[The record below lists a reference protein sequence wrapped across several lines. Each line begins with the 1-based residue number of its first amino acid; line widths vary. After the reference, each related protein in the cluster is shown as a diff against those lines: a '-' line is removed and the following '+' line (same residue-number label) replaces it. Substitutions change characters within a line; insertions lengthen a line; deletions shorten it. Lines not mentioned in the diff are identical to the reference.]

1 MRLWFAMIKVSRKTY
16 NTISR
21 IYRFGGF
28 AIILGLLLGFSWLVG
43 KPIEF
48 LCVFLPY
55 FATKGLYTRQFHARS
70 LKECFVLSLIV
81 FGFITVSCVSHETSL
96 MYAVLVGLAIAFIS
110 CKIGNVQLKLK
121 DYEYIEPRY
130 NELVDFYKEATTRK
144 PFHTDTCTEEELR
157 ERCAAIRLSQENTE
171 LAVEFFIRKTKQSVI
186 ADRLCV
192 DEKSVTTR
200 KKRLKEK
207 LNKTD

>member
-1 MRLWFAMIKVSRKTY
+1 MIKISRKTY

-55 FATKGLYTRQFHARS
+55 FATKGLYARQFHARS
-70 LKECFVLSLIV
+70 LKECFALSLIV
-81 FGFITVSCVSHETSL
+81 FGFATISCITHETSL

-130 NELVDFYKEATTRK
+130 NWLLKFYTEATEER
-144 PFHTDTCTEEELR
+144 PFNVDDCTEEELKI
-157 ERCAAIRLSQENTE
+157 RCKALHLSDENTE
-171 LAVEFFIRKTKQSVI
+171 LAIEFFVRKTKHKII
-186 ADRLCV
+186 AERLCI

-200 KKRLKEK
+200 KKRLKAK
-207 LNKTD
+207 LNSKK

>member
-1 MRLWFAMIKVSRKTY
+1 MIKVTRRQY
-16 NTISR
+16 DIISR
-21 IYRFGGF
+21 TYRFGGF
-28 AIILGLLLGFSWLVG
+28 AIILGLLTGFSWLIG

-70 LKECFVLSLIV
+70 LKECFTLSLIV
-81 FGFITVSCVSHETSL
+81 FGFVTISCIPHKTSL
-96 MYAVLVGLAIAFIS
+96 MYAVLIGLAIAFIS

-130 NELVDFYKEATTRK
+130 NWLLRFYTEETEER
-144 PFHTDTCTEEELR
+144 PFDVENCTEEELKD
-157 ERCAAIRLSQENTE
+157 RCKALHLSDENTE
-171 LAVEFFIRKTKQSVI
+171 LAIEFFVRKTKHKII
-186 ADRLCV
+186 AERLCI

-200 KKRLKEK
+200 KKRLKAK
-207 LNKTD
+207 LNRKK

>member
-1 MRLWFAMIKVSRKTY
+1 MIKISRKTY

-96 MYAVLVGLAIAFIS
+96 MFAVLIGLAIAFIS

-130 NELVDFYKEATTRK
+130 NWLLRFYTEETEER
-144 PFHTDTCTEEELR
+144 PFDVENCTEEELKD
-157 ERCAAIRLSQENTE
+157 RCKALHLSDENTE
-171 LAVEFFIRKTKQSVI
+171 LAIEFFVRKTKHKII
-186 ADRLCV
+186 AERLCI

-200 KKRLKEK
+200 KKRLKAK
-207 LNKTD
+207 LNRKK

>member
-1 MRLWFAMIKVSRKTY
+1 MIKISRKTY

-28 AIILGLLLGFSWLVG
+28 VIILGLLLGFSWLVG

-55 FATKGLYTRQFHARS
+55 FATKGLYARQFHARS

-96 MYAVLVGLAIAFIS
+96 MYAVLIGLVIAFIS
-110 CKIGNVQLKLK
+110 GKIGNVQLKLK

-130 NELVDFYKEATTRK
+130 NWLLRFYTEETEER
-144 PFHTDTCTEEELR
+144 PFDVENCTEEELKD
-157 ERCAAIRLSQENTE
+157 RCKALHLSDENTE
-171 LAVEFFIRKTKQSVI
+171 LAIEFFVRKTKHKII
-186 ADRLCV
+186 AERLCI

-200 KKRLKEK
+200 KKRLKAK
-207 LNKTD
+207 LNRKK

>member
-1 MRLWFAMIKVSRKTY
+1 MIKISRKTY

-21 IYRFGGF
+21 TYRFGGF

-70 LKECFVLSLIV
+70 LKECFTLSLIV
-81 FGFITVSCVSHETSL
+81 FGFVTISCIPHETSL
-96 MYAVLVGLAIAFIS
+96 MYAVSIGLAIAFIS

-130 NELVDFYKEATTRK
+130 NWLLRFYTEATEER
-144 PFHTDTCTEEELR
+144 PFDVENCTEEELKD
-157 ERCAAIRLSQENTE
+157 RCKALHLSDENTE
-171 LAVEFFIRKTKQSVI
+171 LAIEFFVRKTKHKII
-186 ADRLCV
+186 AERLCI

-200 KKRLKEK
+200 KKRLKAK
-207 LNKTD
+207 LNRKK

>member
-1 MRLWFAMIKVSRKTY
+1 MDRKIKITRGQYAALSKV
-16 NTISR
+16 
-21 IYRFGGF
+21 YRFGGF
-28 AIILGLLLGFSWLVG
+28 AIILGLLMGFAWLIG

-48 LCVFLPY
+48 VLIFLPY
-55 FATKGLYTRQFHARS
+55 FCTKGLYARQFHSRS
-70 LKECFVLSLIV
+70 LRECFALSLIV
-81 FGFITVSCVSHETSL
+81 FALAIMACVPKGASVTFA
-96 MYAVLVGLAIAFIS
+96 AVLGLMIAFIS
-110 CKIGNVQLKLK
+110 YKVDVVQFKLK
-121 DYEYIEPRY
+121 DYDYIEPRY

-157 ERCAAIRLSQENTE
+157 ERCAAIHLSQENTE

-186 ADRLCV
+186 SDRLCI

-207 LNKTD
+207 LNKPD

>member
-1 MRLWFAMIKVSRKTY
+1 MRLWFAMIKISRKTY

-21 IYRFGGF
+21 TYRFGGF

-70 LKECFVLSLIV
+70 LKECFTLSLIV
-81 FGFITVSCVSHETSL
+81 FGFVTISCIPHETSL
-96 MYAVLVGLAIAFIS
+96 MYAVLIGLAIAFIS

-130 NELVDFYKEATTRK
+130 NWLLRFYTEATEER
-144 PFHTDTCTEEELR
+144 PFDVENCTEEELKD
-157 ERCAAIRLSQENTE
+157 RCKALHLSDENTE
-171 LAVEFFIRKTKQSVI
+171 LAIEFFVRKTKHKII
-186 ADRLCV
+186 AERLCI

-200 KKRLKEK
+200 KKRLKAK
-207 LNKTD
+207 LNSKK

>member
-1 MRLWFAMIKVSRKTY
+1 MERKIKITRGQYAALSKV
-16 NTISR
+16 
-21 IYRFGGF
+21 YRFGGF
-28 AIILGLLLGFSWLVG
+28 AIILGLLMGFAWLVG

-70 LKECFVLSLIV
+70 LKECFTLSLIV
-81 FGFITVSCVSHETSL
+81 FGFVTISCIPHETSL
-96 MYAVLVGLAIAFIS
+96 MYAVLIGLAIAFIS

-130 NELVDFYKEATTRK
+130 NWLLRFYTEATEER
-144 PFHTDTCTEEELR
+144 PFDVENCTEEELKD
-157 ERCAAIRLSQENTE
+157 RCKALHLSDENTE
-171 LAVEFFIRKTKQSVI
+171 LAIEFFVRKTKHKII
-186 ADRLCV
+186 AERLCI

-200 KKRLKEK
+200 KKRLKAK
-207 LNKTD
+207 LNSKK

>member
-1 MRLWFAMIKVSRKTY
+1 MIKISRKAY

-96 MYAVLVGLAIAFIS
+96 MFAVLIGLVIAFIS
-110 CKIGNVQLKLK
+110 GKIGDVQLKLK

-130 NELVDFYKEATTRK
+130 NWLLRFYTKATEER
-144 PFHTDTCTEEELR
+144 PFDVENCTEEELKD
-157 ERCAAIRLSQENTE
+157 RCKTLHLSDENKE
-171 LAVEFFIRKTKQSVI
+171 LAIEFFVRKTKHKII
-186 ADRLCV
+186 AERLCI

-200 KKRLKEK
+200 KKRLKAK
-207 LNKTD
+207 LNSKK